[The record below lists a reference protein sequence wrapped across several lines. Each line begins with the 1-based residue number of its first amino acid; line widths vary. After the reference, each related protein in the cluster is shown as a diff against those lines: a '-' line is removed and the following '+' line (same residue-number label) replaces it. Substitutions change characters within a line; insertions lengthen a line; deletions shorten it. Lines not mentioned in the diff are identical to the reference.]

1 MRTKKPRRKPK
12 AFIKRYGRLFIGGAI
27 IGFFALVA
35 IFAPFIATHDPDALS
50 LADNKR
56 LPDAEHIL
64 GCDAYGRDLFSRL
77 VYGTRTTMGVALLVQ
92 ILVIAI
98 AATCGLIAGYY
109 RKVDMIMMRI
119 MEVIHAIPQTLL
131 ALVIASVLGPGIYNL
146 MIALVVCHLPGPTRY
161 VRAQVLSLRKREFVE
176 SEKAMG
182 ASDART
188 IFLHIMPHCS
198 SYLLLRFS
206 SGLGGTVS
214 SLSSLAYLGVGLD
227 PSIPNWGAIISDGN
241 SLMFVYPH
249 LVVPAGIAISLT
261 VFGFCMLGDGLRDIF
276 DPKLR

>member
-1 MRTKKPRRKPK
+1 MRTKKPRRTPK
-12 AFIKRYGRLFIGGAI
+12 AFVKRYGRLMIGGFI
-27 IGFFALVA
+27 IGIFALMA
-35 IFAPFIATHDPDALS
+35 IFPPFIATHDPDALS
-50 LADNKR
+50 LSEKHA
-56 LPDAEHIL
+56 LPNAEHIL

-77 VYGTRTTMGVALLVQ
+77 VYGARTTMGVALLVQ
-92 ILVIAI
+92 ILTIAI
-98 AATCGLIAGYY
+98 SAICGLLAGYY
-109 RKVDMIMMRI
+109 RKVDMIMMRV

-131 ALVIASVLGPGIYNL
+131 ALVIASVLGPGVGNL

-214 SLSSLAYLGVGLD
+214 SLSTLAYLGVGMD

-249 LVVPAGIAISLT
+249 LVVSAGIAISMT
-261 VFGFCMLGDGLRDIF
+261 IFGFCMLGDGLRDVL
-276 DPKLR
+276 DPKMR

>member
-1 MRTKKPRRKPK
+1 MRTKKPRRTPK
-12 AFIKRYGRLFIGGAI
+12 AFVKRYGRLMIGGFI
-27 IGFFALVA
+27 IGIFALMA
-35 IFAPFIATHDPDALS
+35 IFAPFIATHDPDALN
-50 LADNKR
+50 LVEKHA
-56 LPDAEHIL
+56 LPNAEHIL

-77 VYGTRTTMGVALLVQ
+77 VYGARTTMGVALLVQ
-92 ILVIAI
+92 ILTIAI
-98 AATCGLIAGYY
+98 SATCGLLAGYY
-109 RKVDMIMMRI
+109 RKVDMIMMRV

-131 ALVIASVLGPGIYNL
+131 ALVIASVLGPGVGNL

-214 SLSSLAYLGVGLD
+214 SLSTLAYLGVGMD

-249 LVVPAGIAISLT
+249 LVVSAGIAISLT
-261 VFGFCMLGDGLRDIF
+261 IFGFCMLGDGLRDVL
-276 DPKLR
+276 DPKMR

>member
-1 MRTKKPRRKPK
+1 MRTKKPRRTPK
-12 AFIKRYGRLFIGGAI
+12 AFVKRYGRLMIGGFI
-27 IGFFALVA
+27 IGIFALMA
-35 IFAPFIATHDPDALS
+35 IFAPFIATHDPDALN
-50 LADNKR
+50 LAEKHA
-56 LPDAEHIL
+56 LPNAEHIL

-77 VYGTRTTMGVALLVQ
+77 VYGARTTMGVALLVQ
-92 ILVIAI
+92 ILTIAI
-98 AATCGLIAGYY
+98 SATCGLLAGYY
-109 RKVDMIMMRI
+109 RKVDMIMMRV

-131 ALVIASVLGPGIYNL
+131 ALVIASVLGPGVGNL

-206 SGLGGTVS
+206 SGLGGTVR
-214 SLSSLAYLGVGLD
+214 SLSTLAYLGVGMD

-249 LVVPAGIAISLT
+249 LVVSAGIAISLT
-261 VFGFCMLGDGLRDIF
+261 IFGFCMLGDGLRDVL
-276 DPKLR
+276 DPKMR

>member
-1 MRTKKPRRKPK
+1 MRTKKPRRTPK
-12 AFIKRYGRLFIGGAI
+12 AFVKRYGRLMIGGFI
-27 IGFFALVA
+27 IGIFALMA

-50 LADNKR
+50 LSEKHA
-56 LPDAEHIL
+56 LPNAEHIL

-77 VYGTRTTMGVALLVQ
+77 VYGARTTMGVALLVQ
-92 ILVIAI
+92 ILTIAI
-98 AATCGLIAGYY
+98 SAICGLLAGYY
-109 RKVDMIMMRI
+109 RKVDMIMMRV

-131 ALVIASVLGPGIYNL
+131 ALVIASVLGPGVGNL

-214 SLSSLAYLGVGLD
+214 SLSTLAYLGVGMD

-249 LVVPAGIAISLT
+249 LVVSAGIAISLT
-261 VFGFCMLGDGLRDIF
+261 IFGFCILGDGLRDVL
-276 DPKLR
+276 DPKMR

>member
-1 MRTKKPRRKPK
+1 MRTKKPRRTPK
-12 AFIKRYGRLFIGGAI
+12 AFVKRYGRLMIGGFI
-27 IGFFALVA
+27 IGIFALMA

-50 LADNKR
+50 LSEKHA
-56 LPDAEHIL
+56 LPNAEHIL

-77 VYGTRTTMGVALLVQ
+77 VYGARTTMGVALLVQ
-92 ILVIAI
+92 ILTIAI
-98 AATCGLIAGYY
+98 SATCGLLAGYY
-109 RKVDMIMMRI
+109 RKVDMIMMRV

-131 ALVIASVLGPGIYNL
+131 ALVIASVLGPGVGNL

-214 SLSSLAYLGVGLD
+214 SLSTLAYLGVGMD

-249 LVVPAGIAISLT
+249 LVVSAGIAISLT
-261 VFGFCMLGDGLRDIF
+261 IFGFCMLGDGLRDVL
-276 DPKLR
+276 DPKMR

>member
-1 MRTKKPRRKPK
+1 MRTKKPRRTPK
-12 AFIKRYGRLFIGGAI
+12 AFVKRYGRLMIGGFI
-27 IGFFALVA
+27 IGIFALMA

-50 LADNKR
+50 LSEKHA
-56 LPDAEHIL
+56 LPNAEHIL

-77 VYGTRTTMGVALLVQ
+77 VYGARTTMGVALLVQ
-92 ILVIAI
+92 ILTIAI
-98 AATCGLIAGYY
+98 SAICGLLAGYY
-109 RKVDMIMMRI
+109 RKVDMIMMRV

-131 ALVIASVLGPGIYNL
+131 ALVIASVLGPGVGNL

-214 SLSSLAYLGVGLD
+214 SLSTLAYLGVGMD

-249 LVVPAGIAISLT
+249 LVVSAGIAISLT
-261 VFGFCMLGDGLRDIF
+261 IFGFCMLGDGLRDVL
-276 DPKLR
+276 DPKMR

>member
-1 MRTKKPRRKPK
+1 MRTKKPRRTPK
-12 AFIKRYGRLFIGGAI
+12 AFVKRYGRLMIGGFI
-27 IGFFALVA
+27 IGIFALMA
-35 IFAPFIATHDPDALS
+35 IFAPFIATHDPDALN
-50 LADNKR
+50 LAEKHA
-56 LPDAEHIL
+56 LPNAEHIL

-77 VYGTRTTMGVALLVQ
+77 VYGARTTMGVALLVQ
-92 ILVIAI
+92 ILTIAI
-98 AATCGLIAGYY
+98 SATCGLLAGYY
-109 RKVDMIMMRI
+109 RKVDMIMMRV
-119 MEVIHAIPQTLL
+119 MEVIHAIPLL
-131 ALVIASVLGPGIYNL
+131 ALVIASVLGPGVGNL

-206 SGLGGTVS
+206 SGLGGTVR
-214 SLSSLAYLGVGLD
+214 SLSTLAYLGVGMD

-249 LVVPAGIAISLT
+249 LVVSAGIAISLT
-261 VFGFCMLGDGLRDIF
+261 IFGFCMLGDGLRDVL
-276 DPKLR
+276 DPKMR

>member
-1 MRTKKPRRKPK
+1 MRTKKPRRTPK
-12 AFIKRYGRLFIGGAI
+12 AFVKRYGRLMIGGFI
-27 IGFFALVA
+27 IGIFALMA
-35 IFAPFIATHDPDALS
+35 IFAPFIATHDPDALN
-50 LADNKR
+50 LAEKHA
-56 LPDAEHIL
+56 LPNAEHIL

-77 VYGTRTTMGVALLVQ
+77 VYGARTTMGVALLVQ
-92 ILVIAI
+92 ILTIAI
-98 AATCGLIAGYY
+98 SATCGLLAGYY
-109 RKVDMIMMRI
+109 RKVDMIMMRV

-131 ALVIASVLGPGIYNL
+131 ALVIASVLGPGVGNL

-214 SLSSLAYLGVGLD
+214 SLSTLAYLGVGMD

-249 LVVPAGIAISLT
+249 LVVSAGIAISLT
-261 VFGFCMLGDGLRDIF
+261 IFGFCMLGDGLRDVL
-276 DPKLR
+276 DPKMR